1 MQFRPLARFHTLL
14 LLTQL
19 LNMISLLLV
28 HFMMVLG
35 LEQLLSLSSQSLLM
49 EKTWLIWKTARP
61 CATSKFSIRRITLVC
76 WTKSNSLSTKWL
88 ISHLML
94 EVLSSKVQMM
104 MLNSLIFGL
113 SMLVFMRDGTP
124 MTLRKIANH
133 HSTSIASRALHPA
146 HVVLVKLSSMELS
159 QLTAMFLH
167 TRALLK

>member
-1 MQFRPLARFHTLL
+1 
-14 LLTQL
+14 
-19 LNMISLLLV
+19 
-28 HFMMVLG
+28 
-35 LEQLLSLSSQSLLM
+35 
-49 EKTWLIWKTARP
+49 
-61 CATSKFSIRRITLVC
+61 
-76 WTKSNSLSTKWL
+76 
-88 ISHLML
+88 ML